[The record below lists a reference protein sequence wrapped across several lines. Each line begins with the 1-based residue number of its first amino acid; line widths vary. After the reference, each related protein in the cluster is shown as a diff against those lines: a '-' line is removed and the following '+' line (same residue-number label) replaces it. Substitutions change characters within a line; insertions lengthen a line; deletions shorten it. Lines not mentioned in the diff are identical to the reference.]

1 MDDRILESIL
11 SLRSRK
17 FTFGKYSYYI
27 FNRPNEKFSSEQ
39 KECLFDFTAR
49 MIQETFEKEDQS
61 YFKARANYFGEIT
74 QYWLVLDKNQE
85 AIGFCGIKQFTYEK
99 RNAIYFDTVNIS
111 RRYQANGIASI
122 IVCLSWI
129 ANSMFTR
136 SFVPFAMR
144 TQNPTVY
151 KSIIRMVEPNVLPE
165 IDYRCELEVRT
176 RIFGLANHVAGMLSK
191 NKPVAYD
198 ETTSV
203 CRSAYG
209 RNLYGTHFRFS
220 HDDNVGKYF
229 NAVLDREAGDTML
242 VVVWPRVTLYRI
254 TRLLVLMFPRSVLRA
269 IRKRTRLP
277 SGAGN
282 AAGFKS
288 SSFK

>member
-1 MDDRILESIL
+1 MDDRILESII
-11 SLRSRK
+11 SLCSKK
-17 FTFGKYSYYI
+17 FTFGKYRYYI

-74 QYWLVLDKNQE
+74 QYWLVLDKRRE
-85 AIGFCGIKQFTYEK
+85 PIGFCGIKQFSCQN
-99 RNAIYFDTVNIS
+99 RSAIYFDTVNIS

-122 IVCLSWI
+122 IVCLSWLV
-129 ANSMFTR
+129 NSMITR

-165 IDYRCELEVRT
+165 IDYRCEPEIRG
-176 RIFGLANHVAGMLSK
+176 RIFGFANHVAGMLSK
-191 NKPVAYD
+191 KNPGTYD
-198 ETTSV
+198 EKTSV
-203 CRSAYG
+203 CRAAYG
-209 RNLYGTHFRFS
+209 RSLYGENFRFS

-229 NAVLDREAGDTML
+229 DTVLDREAGDTML

-269 IRKRTRLP
+269 IRKRTRLQ

-282 AAGFKS
+282 TAGLKQ
-288 SSFK
+288 

>member
-1 MDDRILESIL
+1 MDASILRGIL
-11 SLRSRK
+11 SLYSNK
-17 FTFGKYSYYI
+17 FTLGKYSYYI
-27 FNRPNEKFSSEQ
+27 FNHPNEKFSSEQ
-39 KECLFDFTAR
+39 KNCLFDFTAR

-74 QYWLVLDKNQE
+74 QYWLVLDSNRE
-85 AIGFCGIKQFTYEK
+85 AIGFCGIKQFTYEN
-99 RNAIYFDTVNIS
+99 RSAIYFDTINIS

-122 IVCLSWI
+122 IVCLSWLV
-129 ANSMFTR
+129 NSLITR

-165 IDYRCELEVRT
+165 IDYRCEPEVR
-176 RIFGLANHVAGMLSK
+176 RKIFGLANHVAGMLSK
-191 NKPVAYD
+191 NKPGTYD
-198 ETTSV
+198 EATSV

-209 RNLYGTHFRFS
+209 RNLYGTNFKFS

-242 VVVWPRVTLYRI
+242 VVVWPRVTLFRI

-269 IRKRTRLP
+269 IRKRTTLP
-277 SGAGN
+277 TDTGG
-282 AAGFKS
+282 AAGFKQ
-288 SSFK
+288 